1 VEARDVFDEG
11 GLNGSGTVIS
21 LGFEW
26 CSHQL
31 ETMAG
36 RGRTEVDKTMT
47 FGGSKGSAE
56 KLLGR
61 CRKTTSQLLQW
72 SKSTVNGQ

>member
-11 GLNGSGTVIS
+11 GLDGSSTIVS

-31 ETMAG
+31 EKMTG
-36 RGRTEVDKTMT
+36 RGRTEEDRTMR
-47 FGGSKGSAE
+47 FGRSKCGVK
-56 KLLGR
+56 KLLER
-61 CRKTTSQLLQW
+61 CQKE
-72 SKSTVNGQ
+72 K

>member
-11 GLNGSGTVIS
+11 GLDGSSTVIS

-26 CSHQL
+26 CSHRL
-31 ETMAG
+31 ETMTG
-36 RGRTEVDKTMT
+36 RGRIEEDRTMR
-47 FGGSKGSAE
+47 FGESKGGVG

-61 CRKTTSQLLQW
+61 CQK
-72 SKSTVNGQ
+72 KK